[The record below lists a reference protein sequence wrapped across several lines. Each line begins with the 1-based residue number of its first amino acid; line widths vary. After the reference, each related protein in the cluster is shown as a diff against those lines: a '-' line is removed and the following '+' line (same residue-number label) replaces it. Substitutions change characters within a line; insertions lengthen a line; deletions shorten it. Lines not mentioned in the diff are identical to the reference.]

1 MCGECKDT
9 GEGLVVTQGGGEL
22 VSPEVRAHISWGTLG
37 ACLGAGAEPAGDA
50 KERLVCGG
58 KRCTVWTLV
67 NGQAVGHTLILS
79 VGLESDV
86 VEIVLRS

>member
-37 ACLGAGAEPAGDA
+37 AGADPAGDA

-58 KRCTVWTLV
+58 KRCCTVWTLV